1 MNHKPVI
8 MYSTTSCPYCLAARN
23 LLRSKNLTWT
33 EVSVDIEPDKRAEMI
48 SRSGRRTVPQI
59 FIGDTHVG
67 GYDDLS
73 ALDQEDALDRLL
85 KDGS

>member
-1 MNHKPVI
+1 MNHKPVV

-67 GYDDLS
+67 GYDDLD
-73 ALDQEDALDRLL
+73 ALEQEGALDRLL